1 MHWLA
6 LPVCCV
12 SEAGV
17 MVRTYVERSM
27 LVPDHV
33 MTRLMMPR
41 LEQLM
46 GHSWL
51 LDGMNQI
58 NLFIFYLFEILFY
71 KKTLYMVCAL
81 LLLHTA
87 PPLQCLDLWGN
98 MFFIMQRNGQ
108 RWELPPTPRI
118 WLVTPGAT
126 PPQTPPPTRIMLED
140 IRKDFYMFRNMALK
154 VSFVM
159 PPLYESEE

>member
-1 MHWLA
+1 
-6 LPVCCV
+6 
-12 SEAGV
+12 

-33 MTRLMMPR
+33 MTRLMLPR

-51 LDGMNQI
+51 LDGMKI
-58 NLFIFYLFEILFY
+58 
-71 KKTLYMVCAL
+71 LYMVCAL
-81 LLLHTA
+81 LVLYTA
-87 PPLQCLDLWGN
+87 PPLQCLDLRGN

-108 RWELPPTPRI
+108 WWELPATPRI
-118 WLVTPGAT
+118 GLVTPGAT
-126 PPQTPPPTRIMLED
+126 SSPSKRKKNKKND
-140 IRKDFYMFRNMALK
+140 SCWRKDLYMFRNMAWK

-159 PPLYESEE
+159 PPLYESDE